1 MTSSNEIEFVPL
13 CIGRGF
19 EISTS
24 YPYIIR
30 NRCYT
35 ATVSYNGHGYP
46 QVKLSGKH
54 YYIHRLVAMQ
64 FILNPDNKRTV
75 RHINGDRTD
84 YHISNLIW
92 R

>member
-13 CIGRGF
+13 NGIRGF

-24 YPYIIR
+24 YPHIIR
-30 NRCYT
+30 NCCYT
-35 ATVSYNGHGYP
+35 ASESLNGLGYP
-46 QVKLSGKH
+46 QVKLSGKV
-54 YYIHRLVAMQ
+54 YSKSRLVAMQ
-64 FILNPDNKRTV
+64 FIPNPENKRTV
-75 RHINGDRTD
+75 RHINGDRAD